1 MNLSNIS
8 KVLQINTRKQ
18 SQTTHSQNKWSFLFE
33 KVLFQNKRSVSAIK
47 GVVNLIAIIGPGIN
61 GSVKLIIFTLAK
73 GNTKTCCSTGQ
84 IV

>member
-33 KVLFQNKRSVSAIK
+33 KVLFQNK
-47 GVVNLIAIIGPGIN
+47 
-61 GSVKLIIFTLAK
+61 
-73 GNTKTCCSTGQ
+73 
-84 IV
+84 